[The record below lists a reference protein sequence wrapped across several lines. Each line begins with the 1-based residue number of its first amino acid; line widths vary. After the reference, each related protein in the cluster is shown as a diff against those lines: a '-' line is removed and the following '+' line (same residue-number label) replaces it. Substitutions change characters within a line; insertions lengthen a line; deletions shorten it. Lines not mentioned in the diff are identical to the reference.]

1 MSIARSATHIHVS
14 ACNHDI
20 NWLQKLSP
28 DVTITISGC
37 LSECHDESYGYLD
50 FIVKHYDD
58 LASHIIF
65 VHGHETASHYDE
77 PVQTAINRLLTTTYM
92 RSVPFGGLFCR
103 TNTVFAASAWMA
115 YHKDIPDRAP
125 TELWEMAF
133 SNTGVRMPPRWFYPC
148 CGTFFVSRDAVRRHS
163 KRTYEQLL
171 SNLKQK
177 VPEALRHGVCG
188 RILESGWASL
198 FLPPRTNYTPPP
210 HCTANGG
217 CPGGV
222 CERERQHD
230 RRATFHAFYL
240 IGGGVGALYGLAF
253 VAHRQRRE
261 ACVRGCSACWRI
273 ACTE

>member
-1 MSIARSATHIHVS
+1 MVLSVLWYLLRLARRI
-14 ACNHDI
+14 
-20 NWLQKLSP
+20 
-28 DVTITISGC
+28 
-37 LSECHDESYGYLD
+37 
-50 FIVKHYDD
+50 
-58 LASHIIF
+58 
-65 VHGHETASHYDE
+65 
-77 PVQTAINRLLTTTYM
+77 
-92 RSVPFGGLFCR
+92 
-103 TNTVFAASAWMA
+103 
-115 YHKDIPDRAP
+115 
-125 TELWEMAF
+125 
-133 SNTGVRMPPRWFYPC
+133 
-148 CGTFFVSRDAVRRHS
+148 RRHS

-217 CPGGV
+217 CPGGL